1 MSSTKLVEQLLV
13 ETAFGGDERY
23 FVASTR
29 LSVEVL
35 SEQSAFDILQD
46 EWDELLEESRQRVFF
61 LRRDW
66 VRSWWRIYQP
76 SGSRLFIITCREEN
90 GRLVGLAPF
99 YIVER
104 RTAGIPHVREVL
116 FLGTGIYTNTSEYLD
131 IISRNGF
138 EQRVGEA
145 VIDCLREN
153 REWDR
158 LWLFDVPANSITR
171 AHLLSAIGDAAQ
183 VKDCNRSYYIETTED
198 WAAIKSG
205 MGKTMRANLDRHI
218 RRFFKLYDCA
228 FRRVEH
234 TDEIEMTIKRFVYLH
249 QARWQAV
256 GEAGSFSLPRFR
268 EFLSETMRESIAC
281 NRMRMWTLEIDGLIE
296 AVLLAFLD
304 GGVAHYFQGGF
315 NPDYAKESLGTVM
328 IGLCIKDC
336 VEADDVKE
344 FDFMGG
350 DVQYKAHWTKTSR
363 ETVEIEWM
371 RQGVRSLIYTA
382 RNQAEAISRTIFR
395 ATVPVPVRAARQQ
408 LLNRWQSSNGNHAQ
422 ATAPASSSTTAA
434 DFLVRRMTD
443 RDCERVKAL
452 IAKMSPGNVE
462 ARYEWLYETN
472 PHGRAMTWVAIDR
485 ETGETA
491 GCTSIFPRRVRVAG
505 LERMGSIGGDCF
517 VEPRFR
523 RMGLATAL
531 HRASFSAMR
540 EQGIDFM
547 YGPPV
552 VNNLSALVKAGS
564 RVVTGYRRWVR
575 PLSGRG
581 AYRAAFSRV
590 PSKFEAR
597 LADLPVMVFDHLT
610 RVDASEFS
618 LERVT
623 EFGADYDDLFE
634 RVSTTY
640 KIACSR
646 DSQYLTWRYLSSP
659 HGRQVPYAVRRSGE
673 LVGFLV
679 LETDGEK
686 AAVIDLFTPAEP
698 NLIDAALQLAIGCAT
713 DAGCSSLELDVT
725 QGSVVSGRMRAAG
738 FINRGGRGFQVAAS
752 ETDEQFQIL
761 TEAKSWQFM
770 EADQDLDTFFMNES
784 RG

>member
-1 MSSTKLVEQLLV
+1 MTEAALGGVE
-13 ETAFGGDERY
+13 GD
-23 FVASTR
+23 FAASPR

-35 SEQSAFDILQD
+35 SEQAAFDSLQA

-61 LRRDW
+61 LRWDW
-66 VRSWWRIYQP
+66 VGAWWGSYQP
-76 SGSRLFIITCREEN
+76 AGSRLFIITCREEN

-99 YIVER
+99 YLVER

-116 FLGTGIYTNTSEYLD
+116 FLGTGIYTDTSEYLD
-131 IISRNGF
+131 IIAQNGF
-138 EQRVGEA
+138 EQCVSQA
-145 VIDCLREN
+145 VVDFLREN

-158 LWLFDVPANSITR
+158 LWLYDVPASSITR
-171 AHLLSAIGDAAQ
+171 AHLLSAIGDAAR
-183 VKDCNRSYYIETTED
+183 VKDCNRSYYIDTAED
-198 WAAIKSG
+198 WATIKSG
-205 MGKTMRANLDRHI
+205 MGKTMRANLDRQI
-218 RRFFKLYDCA
+218 RRFFRLYNGT
-228 FRRVEH
+228 FRRVER
-234 TDEIEMTIKRFVYLH
+234 TDEIEMMIKRFVYLH

-256 GEAGSFSLPRFR
+256 GEPGSFSLPRFR

-281 NRMRMWTLEIDGLIE
+281 GRMRMWSLEVDGLVE

-336 VEADDVKE
+336 VEANDVKE

-371 RQGVRSLIYTA
+371 RQGVRSLIYMA

-395 ATVPVPVRAARQQ
+395 ATVPAPVRDARRQ
-408 LLNRWQSSNGNHAQ
+408 LVNKWRSPNGNHAQ
-422 ATAPASSSTTAA
+422 AVAIASSSTTAA
-434 DFLVRRMTD
+434 DFLVRQMTD
-443 RDCERVKAL
+443 RDRERVKAL
-452 IAKMSPGNVE
+452 IAKMSPGDVE

-505 LERMGSIGGDCF
+505 CERMGSIGGDCF

-564 RVVTGYRRWVR
+564 QVVTGYRRWVR
-575 PLSGRG
+575 LLTGRG

-610 RVDASEFS
+610 RIDARDFS

-623 EFGADYDDLFE
+623 EFGEEFDDMFDRAAAKYE
-634 RVSTTY
+634 
-640 KIACSR
+640 IACAR
-646 DSQYLTWRYLSSP
+646 DREYLAWRYLASP
-659 HGRQVPYAVRRSGE
+659 HRLQVPYAVRRSGE
-673 LVGFLV
+673 VVGLLV
-679 LETDGEK
+679 LETNGEK
-686 AAVIDLFTPAEP
+686 AAVIDLFTLAEP

-713 DAGCSSLELDVT
+713 EAGCSSLELDVT
-725 QGSVVSGRMRAAG
+725 QGSMVSGRMRAAG
-738 FINRGGRGFQVAAS
+738 FINRGERGFQVAAS
-752 ETDEQFQIL
+752 ETDEQFQTL
-761 TEAKSWQFM
+761 TEAKSWHFM
-770 EADQDLDTFFMNES
+770 EADQDLDTFFVNES
-784 RG
+784 EC